1 MPSSDLPLTIEEPGV
16 LPESRFRNY
25 SDAADLCSQILQ
37 SDNVRAEWRSTIQK
51 IHDGNALYSK
61 SELEK
66 SGQGWRCRT
75 NYRGMEGLVQ
85 TVDSCFYDMDF
96 EVDKPVTLELDYGKG
111 TERDEWKAE
120 IESGLER
127 LIMKDWSGFDF
138 HVQMRT
144 RQMTLHGLGHHV
156 NLLNNSWIPK
166 TLKMGHLLFPDDTP
180 VNFEEEGEFLMVRDF
195 WTMDTL
201 YRTIKNEKQ
210 AIAQGWNP
218 KAVWKGM
225 AQISKSA
232 SGSSGSSYDVER
244 IQNLYKQGDMQYSN
258 TRRAGIYLNFLYVQ
272 EFETGKI
279 SLYILPEGDDLGG
292 YLFEKRNL
300 FDSWNDIVTLFPYDI
315 GNGVLQSIR
324 GLGART
330 KEYFEMENRLL
341 NAAADQTLTLATT
354 LWKNN
359 GSGIDK
365 DSLKM
370 LRVGQMS
377 IIPDGL
383 DPVVGLQSQ
392 NVAPALVELRN
403 ELKSGMKENN
413 QSYISSA
420 PEQKDRQTALEYSMR
435 SQDASKVNRAT
446 VESYN
451 RCRTRFFE
459 GLIRRLVDSP
469 TTGLTPAS
477 RLANKFR
484 ERLQSKGVPLEA
496 LKHIEDVAAVRSI
509 GAGSAAAR
517 FNTLM
522 VLWDRIYP
530 VTSIDRRIAMEREL
544 VSVTAGKANVDRF
557 ARSVTD
563 NDMVGQDESFAMLE
577 NDVLALGKK
586 ALVAERQDDG
596 LHLRIHI
603 AGGQEIDQANLNGQ
617 MPAQEAYAAI
627 VAIGEHAAI
636 HLNRLEGLKTRE
648 SEFKSYKV
656 ELDKLSRSA
665 DRLENEI
672 QSQQEQPSPE
682 QKLSEDA
689 MLKDK
694 KITLDAQLKE
704 KKAALDEQRKERKA
718 QVNEAL
724 NDARTASQIRRQQ

>member
-1 MPSSDLPLTIEEPGV
+1 MADLPLTIEEPGV
-16 LPESRFRNY
+16 LPECRFRNY
-25 SDAADLCSQILQ
+25 SDAAELGRQILQ
-37 SDNVRAEWRSTIQK
+37 ADQVRADWRSTIQK

-111 TERDEWKAE
+111 VERDYWKMA
-120 IESGLER
+120 IEDGLER

-138 HVQMRT
+138 HLQMRT
-144 RQMTLHGLGHHV
+144 RQMVLHGLGHHV

-180 VNFEEEGEFLMVRDF
+180 VNFEEEGEFAMVRDF
-195 WTMDTL
+195 WTQDNL
-201 YRTIKNEKQ
+201 YRIIKNES
-210 AIAQGWNP
+210 AARAQGWNP
-218 KAVWKGM
+218 DIVWKGL
-225 AQISKSA
+225 AQINKSA
-232 SGSSGSSYDVER
+232 NGSSSSSYDVER
-244 IQNLYKQGDMQYSN
+244 IQSLYKQGDMQYSN
-258 TRRAGIYLNFLYVQ
+258 TRRSGMYLQFLYVQ
-272 EFETGKI
+272 EFETGMI
-279 SLYILPEGDDLGG
+279 SLYILPEGEDLGG

-300 FDSWNDIVTLFPYDI
+300 FNSWGDIITLFPYDI

-330 KEYFEMENRLL
+330 KEFFEMENRLL

-354 LWKNN
+354 LFKNN
-359 GSGIDK
+359 GSGLDK
-365 DSLKM
+365 DSLKL

-383 DPVVGLQSQ
+383 DPVVGLQTQ
-392 NVAPALVELRN
+392 NVSPALVQLRN

-469 TTGLTPAS
+469 TSGLTHAS

-484 ERLQSKGVPLEA
+484 DRLTRNGVPLEA
-496 LKHIEDVAAVRSI
+496 LKHIEDITAVRSI

-530 VTSIDRRIAMEREL
+530 VTSPDRRIAMEREL

-557 ARSVTD
+557 ARSVDD

-577 NDVLALGKK
+577 NDVLSMGKK

-603 AGGQEIDQANLNGQ
+603 QGGQEIDQANLNGQ
-617 MPAQEAYAAI
+617 MSAQEAYGAL
-627 VAIGEHAAI
+627 VAIGEHSAE
-636 HLNRLEGLKTRE
+636 HLNRLEGLKSRE
-648 SEFKSYKV
+648 QEYKAFKSA
-656 ELDKLSRSA
+656 LTALSRSA
-665 DRLENEI
+665 DRLESEL
-672 QSQQEQPSPE
+672 QAQQEQPSPE
-682 QKLSEDA
+682 QQLSEDA
-689 MLKDK
+689 QLKDK

-704 KKAALDEQRKERKA
+704 KKAALDEQRKARKA
-718 QVNEAL
+718 QFNEAL
-724 NDARTASQIRRQQ
+724 SDARTASQIRKQQ